1 MRVVIVGGGQAG
13 ASAAAMLRQ
22 QGYDSEIVLLSNEA
36 IAPYERPPLSKSYL
50 LKGSEAQVTSVLPGS
65 HWDDT
70 STSLRLSE
78 QVLAIHPDT
87 KTVLTSAR
95 SIPYDQLVLATG
107 ASPRKLPEHL
117 TKGIEGIF
125 HLRSVSDANRLR
137 PELIEGR
144 SLVLVGGGYIG
155 MELAATA
162 SQLGVSVTVVERD
175 ARILNRVASLQLS
188 DTVRTWHLENGVDL
202 LEGKALTDLLGELRV
217 QAVRLSDGTDIPA
230 DLVVVGIGATANS
243 ELAEKAG
250 LSTDNGILVD
260 AYGRTSHANIW
271 AAGDCASFYQNSSLL
286 RLESVQNAIDQAEL
300 VAQNI
305 LGAQKHY
312 APVPTFWSDQYEH
325 VIQIAGLYR
334 SGLSCVQRQAS
345 RKTSY
350 WHYLGDQL
358 TAVEVIDDPKT
369 FAIARRLLTD
379 NKSPAPELV
388 SANDTNLKQMLKS
401 A

>member
-13 ASAAAMLRQ
+13 ASTAATLRQ
-22 QGYDSEIVLLSNEA
+22 QGHDGEIVLLSNEA
-36 IAPYERPPLSKSYL
+36 LAPYERPPLSKSYL

-65 HWDDT
+65 HWRDT

-78 QVLAIHPDT
+78 QVLGIDPDA
-87 KTVLTSAR
+87 KSVLTGTR
-95 SIPYDQLVLATG
+95 SISYDQLVLATG

-117 TKGIEGIF
+117 TKGMEGIF
-125 HLRSVSDANRLR
+125 YLRSVSDANRLR

-144 SLVLVGGGYIG
+144 SLVLIGGGYIG

-188 DTVRTWHLENGVDL
+188 GTVRTWHLENDVDL
-202 LEGKALTDLLGELRV
+202 LEDKELKELLGESRV

-260 AYGRTSHANIW
+260 AHGRTSHANIW
-271 AAGDCASFYQNSSLL
+271 AAGDCASFYQDNRLL
-286 RLESVQNAIDQAEL
+286 RLESVHNAIDQAET

-305 LGAQKHY
+305 LGAQKQY
-312 APVPTFWSDQYEH
+312 TPLPTFWSDQYEH

-334 SGLSCVQRQAS
+334 SDLSCVLRTAS
-345 RKTSY
+345 GKTCY
-350 WHYLGDQL
+350 WHYLGDRL

-388 SANDTNLKQMLKS
+388 GANDTSLKELLKS
-401 A
+401 D